1 MLRDTPCG
9 KERLSGHYRYP
20 AGMVPMFTERLDAGD
35 WFVFTKVDIEV
46 PKALWPKFEE
56 IPPFFFTKQTRDEV
70 IPRYM
75 KDYVQRTGRKRG
87 DKQSW

>member
-1 MLRDTPCG
+1 
-9 KERLSGHYRYP
+9 
-20 AGMVPMFTERLDAGD
+20 MFTERLDAGD